1 MYNKSLDTASI
12 ESMRKALAEVE
23 VNESDRA
30 KHYKGATP
38 PEDMKNNRKGKGA
51 QDMMKPADDAVA
63 NPAADEQD
71 MVNKD
76 AAKMTANVK
85 VAKKR
90 RNDKDAGDKDIVEPG
105 TPMKDPAVVKPA
117 VKESIGKT
125 PGDKS
130 YYNLQRAKEL
140 AKKAGHDYDKLPQ
153 YDRRHND
160 HKDYFHNKAK
170 NESMDNKMF
179 VLRKQAQV
187 NQKRIDKGMKPMTP
201 LHPDHKNLIKPLKK
215 KTDEAMSYQKPK
227 PGEKV
232 KQTGNPGMN
241 RYRAGKTPYQMRMKK
256 MVSNIMKNKDK
267 EKANEGVENMIK
279 PQWILDAYN
288 EMYKKSEDQIDE
300 LSMDKLRQY
309 KNLAKADISRKKAK
323 MSAMPT
329 PPASDPEGKLKKRKG
344 FKDLAKAKMAY
355 KSKTDRELKPRG
367 PGADNLRPYE
377 KDDKKMRPS
386 GPNIKKQMAVTYGD
400 FDGQSRRVVSPAKK
414 K

>member
-23 VNESDRA
+23 MNESDRA

-90 RNDKDAGDKDIVEPG
+90 RNDKDVGDKDIVEPG

-153 YDRRHND
+153 YDRRHD
-160 HKDYFHNKAK
+160 KHKDYFDNKAK

-179 VLRKQAQV
+179 VLRKQAQA
-187 NQKRIDKGMKPMTP
+187 NQRRIDKGMKPITP
-201 LHPDHKNLIKPLKK
+201 LHPDHKNLIKPMKK
-215 KTDEAMSYQKPK
+215 KKANEEIEMANIKPRWILDAYKSMYEDLNQKDVKTVKKVIKGLKGAVKTHAGQVKSLTKDIQDEDVKKVAGGVAKGK
-227 PGEKV
+227 PGMKAY
-232 KQTGNPGMN
+232 K
-241 RYRAGKTPYQMRMKK
+241 AGKTPYQMRIKK
-256 MVSNIMKNKDK
+256 IT
-267 EKANEGVENMIK
+267 G
-279 PQWILDAYN
+279 
-288 EMYKKSEDQIDE
+288 
-300 LSMDKLRQY
+300 
-309 KNLAKADISRKKAK
+309 
-323 MSAMPT
+323 
-329 PPASDPEGKLKKRKG
+329 
-344 FKDLAKAKMAY
+344 
-355 KSKTDRELKPRG
+355 KSKLD
-367 PGADNLRPYE
+367 
-377 KDDKKMRPS
+377 
-386 GPNIKKQMAVTYGD
+386 
-400 FDGQSRRVVSPAKK
+400 SPHMQPQKEDIE
-414 K
+414 

>member
-105 TPMKDPAVVKPA
+105 TPMKDPAVVKPG
-117 VKESIGKT
+117 VKE
-125 PGDKS
+125 D
-130 YYNLQRAKEL
+130 
-140 AKKAGHDYDKLPQ
+140 
-153 YDRRHND
+153 
-160 HKDYFHNKAK
+160 
-170 NESMDNKMF
+170 MDNKMF

-187 NQKRIDKGMKPMTP
+187 NQRRIDKGMKPVTP

-215 KTDEAMSYQKPK
+215 KVSKEEALDYNPAKGGYNQPK
-227 PGEKV
+227 GK

-309 KNLAKADISRKKAK
+309 KNLAKADISRRKAK

-377 KDDKKMRPS
+377 KDDKIMRPS

-400 FDGQSRRVVSPAKK
+400 FDGQSRRVVTPAKK